1 MKDTTQ
7 LLVITINNKFTLHD
21 QSLSSGIT
29 ITLKVLNNSN
39 HIADEIVYYI
49 ICIKFEISSTTEI
62 QSLNTF
68 TLIHIYIYIFIYM
81 TYHVITSLKTSL
93 SVKVKCKIRLP
104 SRS

>member
-1 MKDTTQ
+1 MKDTTL

-81 TYHVITSLKTSL
+81 T
-93 SVKVKCKIRLP
+93 
-104 SRS
+104 